1 MAKKINGQ
9 RIFILV
15 IVAVFFLSS
24 LGVSGLV
31 IWDQIANK
39 DKNQAASQT
48 SNDLQKQIEELQ
60 KQQGQDNQ
68 QGGTVQSTD
77 ITPGTGAEA
86 TAGKK
91 VTVNY
96 LGTLTNGTKFDS
108 SYDRNQPFDF
118 TLGGGQVIKGW
129 DQGVVG
135 MKVGGKRKLVIPA
148 ALAYGEQSPSP
159 SIPANSDLV
168 FEIELLGVE

>member
-1 MAKKINGQ
+1 VAVKGNGQ

-15 IVAVFFLSS
+15 IVVVFFLSS

-31 IWDQIANK
+31 VWDQLRNK
-39 DKNQAASQT
+39 DDQATADQT
-48 SNDLQKQIEELQ
+48 SSDLQKQIDELQ
-60 KQQGQDNQ
+60 KQQANTEG
-68 QGGTVQSTD
+68 VKVESTD
-77 ITPGTGAEA
+77 LVTGTGAEA

-96 LGTLTNGTKFDS
+96 VGTLKDGTKFDS

-118 TLGGGQVIKGW
+118 QLGGGQVIKGW

-148 ALAYGEQSPSP
+148 VLAYGDQSPSP
-159 SIPANSDLV
+159 TIPPNSDLV
-168 FEIELLGVE
+168 FEIELLNVQ

>member
-1 MAKKINGQ
+1 VAVKGNGQ

-15 IVAVFFLSS
+15 IVVVFFLSS

-31 IWDQIANK
+31 VWDQLRNK
-39 DKNQAASQT
+39 DDATADQAT
-48 SNDLQKQIEELQ
+48 SDIQKQIDELQ
-60 KQQGQDNQ
+60 KQQGQSNTE
-68 QGGTVQSTD
+68 GVKVESTD
-77 ITPGTGAEA
+77 IVAGTGAEA
-86 TAGKK
+86 TSGKK

-96 LGTLTNGTKFDS
+96 VGTLKDGTKFDS

-118 TLGGGQVIKGW
+118 QLGGGQVIKGW

-148 ALAYGEQSPSP
+148 VLAYGNQSPSP
-159 SIPANSDLV
+159 TIPPNSDLV
-168 FEIELLGVE
+168 FEIELLNVQ